1 MGCAGL
7 GCNMRRACT
16 RRRHWAWISP
26 PYLPAAS
33 KHPVTRLHPLVWACD
48 CHCACVALCCKSTQR
63 LQLCTDGHPAAGHC
77 KLALCGEL
85 QALASAFHTQLPHP
99 HTMREKQYIDIH
111 MLTQQLLS
119 SLAAGGHR
127 DHPQLHS
134 SRGHG
139 HRQQAGPSSA
149 QTHTA
154 QKALPRRTPY
164 ARPRTATEPRAPPE
178 GLALIRRERGRDM
191 RGGPAPSCPSLPSPP
206 CPSTLPP
213 PPAAA
218 AATAAGDRAVMLLR
232 HFLCCASEKC
242 TEPRGLRASPPPP
255 WEPRGDTPEAP
266 TSDARR
272 WADGRPRTSDCMP
285 PGAFLPSPPSGRSPT
300 PSNVNST
307 GEGATPPP
315 GEGAPGE
322 PCIPPPPPPPA
333 AAAPEGST
341 SRCGIPP

>member
-1 MGCAGL
+1 M
-7 GCNMRRACT
+7 
-16 RRRHWAWISP
+16 
-26 PYLPAAS
+26 
-33 KHPVTRLHPLVWACD
+33 
-48 CHCACVALCCKSTQR
+48 
-63 LQLCTDGHPAAGHC
+63 
-77 KLALCGEL
+77 CGEL

-191 RGGPAPSCPSLPSPP
+191 RGGPAPSSPSLPQGGTSPSLTT
-206 CPSTLPP
+206 CPQESYLQRPINLERGNSALRCVP
-213 PPAAA
+213 RSGVIPARKPRQQIAIEGKLYDILAA
-218 AATAAGDRAVMLLR
+218 LWSVGIQKES
-232 HFLCCASEKC
+232 CASGIIHKW
-242 TEPRGLRASPPPP
+242 RLHVI
-255 WEPRGDTPEAP
+255 TP
-266 TSDARR
+266 
-272 WADGRPRTSDCMP
+272 
-285 PGAFLPSPPSGRSPT
+285 
-300 PSNVNST
+300 
-307 GEGATPPP
+307 
-315 GEGAPGE
+315 
-322 PCIPPPPPPPA
+322 
-333 AAAPEGST
+333 
-341 SRCGIPP
+341 